1 MMQIVHYRPFCTSST
16 QSTDRRNKVTKAEM
30 RKEFEAYY
38 FELVEDGKIDGAK
51 FNKAEEWEWFQE
63 KMALQD

>member
-1 MMQIVHYRPFCTSST
+1 MMQIVHYRPFCTRQHPT
-16 QSTDRRNKVTKAEM
+16 NRPEKKMTKTEM

>member
-1 MMQIVHYRPFCTSST
+1 
-16 QSTDRRNKVTKAEM
+16 VTKAEM
-30 RKEFEAYY
+30 KKEFEAYY